1 MQALA
6 ACLVAA
12 TLSVLAIDPA
22 WAISAEGNL
31 AAHDRWRPGEGL
43 QAGDWYTYMVC
54 EAPGG
59 CGMVR
64 LGFEDVGERWNATVA
79 IREIPVPRGIAEQ
92 EDVTGYLD
100 GIWDIYGLP
109 PHSPDAGLFNLTVNP
124 AGLNVKYSNHGERE
138 IAHKIRS
145 TVFFLGGEVRM
156 HAGHDPILD
165 VGEIWTYQ
173 GAATIDRPIVITDV
187 FNGYGICGSSVNS
200 TVYSAAYRNAARVDM
215 MIADGF
221 PFPVS
226 GTATKPDGTMGQIY
240 GDPHVVSS
248 HWYVLVEHSGSLGDH
263 GLGPMCSIA
272 AGMRDIGAAADPE
285 AGPAVREPT
294 PAANNTGVSPGG
306 VTVAVSKPLYQ

>member
-1 MQALA
+1 M
-6 ACLVAA
+6 
-12 TLSVLAIDPA
+12 
-22 WAISAEGNL
+22 
-31 AAHDRWRPGEGL
+31 
-43 QAGDWYTYMVC
+43 
-54 EAPGG
+54 
-59 CGMVR
+59 
-64 LGFEDVGERWNATVA
+64 
-79 IREIPVPRGIAEQ
+79 
-92 EDVTGYLD
+92 
-100 GIWDIYGLP
+100 
-109 PHSPDAGLFNLTVNP
+109 
-124 AGLNVKYSNHGERE
+124 
-138 IAHKIRS
+138 
-145 TVFFLGGEVRM
+145 FFLGGEVRM

-187 FNGYGICGSSVNS
+187 FNGYGICGSSVNG

-272 AGMRDIGAAADPE
+272 AGMRDIGAAADTE
-285 AGPAVREPT
+285 DRPAVQEPA
-294 PAANNTGVSPGG
+294 PAVNNTGVSPGG
-306 VTVAVSKPLYQ
+306 VTIAVSKPLYSDGDTVRISGNITEPLPGYPPVSITLSSHAGTILEIGAPFNHPQPV